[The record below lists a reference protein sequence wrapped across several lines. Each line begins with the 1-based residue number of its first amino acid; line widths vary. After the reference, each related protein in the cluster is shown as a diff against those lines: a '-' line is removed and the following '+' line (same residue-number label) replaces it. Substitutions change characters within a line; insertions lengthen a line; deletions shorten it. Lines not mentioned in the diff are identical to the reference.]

1 MADVPKSVPTASH
14 LHRKHT
20 YDQLLC
26 MPLIPRRGSAVA
38 LSASALDLALRGN
51 SLDKTSSTDKNEE
64 QKDPAAFA
72 AEHYNTPSNHCHS
85 ENLCRL
91 GHRKPL
97 QSLPKMTSANGDAQR
112 LCHCGLLETRDAE
125 PHPAGALDLYAIGFI
140 GFALYCRS
148 GGERRWSRRG
158 GMLVLAG
165 HVPSFYVSW
174 LPKESGPWEAQPEI
188 GGQEEGRIQNIS
200 PLLPCLW
207 LGLCSGCNS
216 SS

>member
-1 MADVPKSVPTASH
+1 MLLGSLV
-14 LHRKHT
+14 
-20 YDQLLC
+20 LLC
-26 MPLIPRRGSAVA
+26 TVG
-38 LSASALDLALRGN
+38 
-51 SLDKTSSTDKNEE
+51 
-64 QKDPAAFA
+64 
-72 AEHYNTPSNHCHS
+72 
-85 ENLCRL
+85 
-91 GHRKPL
+91 
-97 QSLPKMTSANGDAQR
+97 
-112 LCHCGLLETRDAE
+112 
-125 PHPAGALDLYAIGFI
+125 
-140 GFALYCRS
+140 S

-216 SS
+216 SSWTPLPRATITPFPPLCLQPMSGNGFLLLLKFNYLAIPCSNAQILSHLCNHRFLY

>member
-1 MADVPKSVPTASH
+1 MLVVMHVDSCIQTPAPLV
-14 LHRKHT
+14 
-20 YDQLLC
+20 LLC
-26 MPLIPRRGSAVA
+26 TVG
-38 LSASALDLALRGN
+38 
-51 SLDKTSSTDKNEE
+51 
-64 QKDPAAFA
+64 
-72 AEHYNTPSNHCHS
+72 
-85 ENLCRL
+85 
-91 GHRKPL
+91 
-97 QSLPKMTSANGDAQR
+97 
-112 LCHCGLLETRDAE
+112 
-125 PHPAGALDLYAIGFI
+125 
-140 GFALYCRS
+140 S